1 MIPEA
6 NELYKDRYGNLIRVI
21 SPASDI
27 TSGER
32 TVVFCD
38 IYDASRVFTATLED
52 FQALY
57 LKTQRPNDISG
68 ASIPEEEDQSEGVPE
83 ELLRFLDAETFEEK
97 LEIFHGMRSIADD
110 ALIDAVAVSLDT
122 EIDAGALEERFN
134 KLEEHL
140 KTLKKYECNRLR

>member
-6 NELYKDRYGNLIRVI
+6 NELYKDRYGNMIRVI

-38 IYDASRVFTATLED
+38 IYDASRVYTAALKE
-52 FQALY
+52 FCALY
-57 LKTQRPNDISG
+57 LKTQRPDDTPG
-68 ASIPEEEDQSEGVPE
+68 EPEDLKEDQGAGVPE
-83 ELLRFLDAETFEEK
+83 DLLRFLDAETFEEK
-97 LEIFHGMRSIADD
+97 LEIFHGMKAIADD

-122 EIDAGALEERFN
+122 EIDAGALEERFE

-140 KTLKKYECNRLR
+140 KTLKRYECTRLR

>member
-38 IYDASRVFTATLED
+38 IYDAARVYTAALKD

-57 LKTQRPNDISG
+57 LKTQRPDDISPEQPEIQDSQG
-68 ASIPEEEDQSEGVPE
+68 AGVPE
-83 ELLRFLDAETFEEK
+83 ELLKFLDAETFEEK
-97 LEIFHGMRSIADD
+97 LEIFHGMRGIADD

-122 EIDAGALEERFN
+122 EIAAGALEDRFE